1 MSISDWRSDVCSSDL
16 KSLTAYIAWA
26 DQQVANLHG
35 IPPPPGDPNVP
46 LIADHADLAALPL
59 ASIAAEMTPL
69 EALFSA
75 DKRVRHQYSAL
86 PARIAQENSQLQT
99 VKNRLTDTKVAPP
112 RHKALN

>member
-59 ASIAAEMTPL
+59 ASIAADMTRL
-69 EALFSA
+69 ETLFSPA
-75 DKRVRHQYSAL
+75 KSSDERTVGKECVSQCKSRWYPYHKKNKISPTQRDSPQY
-86 PARIAQENSQLQT
+86 
-99 VKNRLTDTKVAPP
+99 
-112 RHKALN
+112 